1 MLKQK
6 YECQLSS
13 NTWNREFTFF
23 KYVNNV
29 FVFLSVLTNLQ
40 VHVIKSKSFDVNE
53 LFINTFINYML
64 KKKSQHDTSFVNTG
78 TYCRF
83 LILRDYT

>member
-29 FVFLSVLTNLQ
+29 FVFPSVSTNLQ

-53 LFINTFINYML
+53 LFINTFINYM
-64 KKKSQHDTSFVNTG
+64 
-78 TYCRF
+78 
-83 LILRDYT
+83 

>member
-29 FVFLSVLTNLQ
+29 FVFPSVLTNLQ

-53 LFINTFINYML
+53 LFINTLITC
-64 KKKSQHDTSFVNTG
+64 KKKSLFSRRVFIIVYISQNSEDVT
-78 TYCRF
+78 
-83 LILRDYT
+83 

>member
-29 FVFLSVLTNLQ
+29 FVFPSVLTNLQ
-40 VHVIKSKSFDVNE
+40 VRGVIKSKSFDVNE
-53 LFINTFINYML
+53 LNTFINYM
-64 KKKSQHDTSFVNTG
+64 
-78 TYCRF
+78 
-83 LILRDYT
+83 

>member
-29 FVFLSVLTNLQ
+29 FVFPSVLTNLQ

-53 LFINTFINYML
+53 LFINTLITC
-64 KKKSQHDTSFVNTG
+64 KKKITIFKTSFYHCLHLSEN
-78 TYCRF
+78 
-83 LILRDYT
+83 

>member
-53 LFINTFINYML
+53 LFINTLITC
-64 KKKSQHDTSFVNTG
+64 KKNHYFQDEFLSLFTS
-78 TYCRF
+78 
-83 LILRDYT
+83 L